1 MEHAV
6 DDHAAVFAG
15 DGGGGM
21 SRIETL
27 ALAMWRL
34 REMDFPPRVRRMNP
48 DAIDRATGA
57 WQMIVAAAAALQPDK
72 QETLEL

>member
-1 MEHAV
+1 
-6 DDHAAVFAG
+6 
-15 DGGGGM
+15 M

-27 ALAMWRL
+27 ALAMWRE

-57 WQMIVAAAAALQPDK
+57 WQLVVAAAAARQPDMFIEKPKPAK
-72 QETLEL
+72 QEMLGL